1 MLPCG
6 SGDPRSPGNTVDTL
20 RKMGLWIWLFK
31 ELLILV
37 ILVGVLCYRV
47 YGVVNPPPPKN
58 AEKPARPS
66 DVLDPGNE
74 PPAPVPPPPPDIAQ
88 GYAEIY
94 SRNPFRYEAVG
105 ASGSSGPGAQDPGI
119 VLRDIKE
126 LNGVLTARLRVKS
139 TGTDD
144 WHTVDESFQGY
155 LVTDIDAEAKTVT
168 VYVEEFKKSF
178 TLSKTP

>member
-1 MLPCG
+1 M
-6 SGDPRSPGNTVDTL
+6 
-20 RKMGLWIWLFK
+20 WIWLFK

-58 AEKPARPS
+58 VEKPRPPS
-66 DVLDPGNE
+66 DELAPAND
-74 PPAPVPPPPPDIAQ
+74 PPAPEPPPPPDIAQ

-105 ASGSSGPGAQDPGI
+105 ASGSSGSGVQDPGI

-126 LNGVLTARLRVKS
+126 LNGVWTARLRVKS

-144 WHTVDESFQGY
+144 WHPVDDAFQGY
-155 LVTDIDAEAKTVT
+155 RVTDIDSASGTVT

>member
-1 MLPCG
+1 M
-6 SGDPRSPGNTVDTL
+6 DTL
-20 RKMGLWIWLFK
+20 RKIGLWIWLFK

-37 ILVGVLCYRV
+37 VLLGVLCYRV
-47 YGVVNPPPPKN
+47 YGVVYPPATKSVTKPVPPT
-58 AEKPARPS
+58 E
-66 DVLDPGNE
+66 VLDQANQ
-74 PPAPVPPPPPDIAQ
+74 PPAPVPAPPPDIAQ

-94 SRNPFRYEAVG
+94 TRNPFRYV
-105 ASGSSGPGAQDPGI
+105 ASGTSAASTSGAQDPGI

-126 LNGVLTARLRVKS
+126 LGGVLSARLRVKS

-144 WHTVDESFQGY
+144 WHAVDTAFQGY
-155 LVTDIDAEAKTVT
+155 RVTDINADAGTVT